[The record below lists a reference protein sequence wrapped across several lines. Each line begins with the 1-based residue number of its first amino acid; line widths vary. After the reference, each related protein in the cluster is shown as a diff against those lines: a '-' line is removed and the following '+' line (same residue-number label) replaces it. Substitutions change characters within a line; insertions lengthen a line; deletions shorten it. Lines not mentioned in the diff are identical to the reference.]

1 MTGKQK
7 LLWLAA
13 LVALVVAV
21 VFVTVGDGVTS
32 EATGLRKAVVDYGHA
47 ATWLMLATAL
57 GLTAW
62 GKAHKQVVNAVWWL
76 ALVFYVGFL
85 AAVFI

>member
-1 MTGKQK
+1 MTGKQR

-13 LVALVVAV
+13 AVALLVAV
-21 VFVTVGDGVTS
+21 VFLTIGDGVTS
-32 EATGLRKAVVDYGHA
+32 EAAGLRKVVVDYGHA

-62 GKAHKQVVNAVWWL
+62 GKARKQLVNAVWWL

-85 AAVFI
+85 AAVFV

>member
-1 MTGKQK
+1 MTVKQK
-7 LLWLAA
+7 LTWTASVA
-13 LVALVVAV
+13 ALVVAV
-21 VFVTVGDGVTS
+21 VFLTVGDGVTS
-32 EATGLRKAVVDYGHA
+32 EATGLRRVVVDYGHA

-62 GKAHKQVVNAVWWL
+62 GKARKSVVNAAWWL
-76 ALVFYVGFL
+76 ALVFYVSFL